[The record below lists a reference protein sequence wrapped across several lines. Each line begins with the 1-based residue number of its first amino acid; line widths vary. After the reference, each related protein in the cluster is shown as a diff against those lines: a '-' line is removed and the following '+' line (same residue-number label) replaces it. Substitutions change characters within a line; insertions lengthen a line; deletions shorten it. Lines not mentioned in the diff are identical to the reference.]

1 MSEGRWRRNKAMR
14 YVPGLKSMGSRAFI
28 FRIISEGFM
37 SPISENFSSSNAL
50 AQRSLVYLD
59 TSRAF
64 SCSYASDAFSLISS
78 SLSLTLLQTSVGR
91 ADSRWS
97 YFLDYWVM
105 LQIQN
110 LLSFLRTRW

>member
-1 MSEGRWRRNKAMR
+1 
-14 YVPGLKSMGSRAFI
+14 
-28 FRIISEGFM
+28 M

-78 SLSLTLLQTSVGR
+78 SLSLTLLYT
-91 ADSRWS
+91 
-97 YFLDYWVM
+97 
-105 LQIQN
+105 
-110 LLSFLRTRW
+110 